1 MKKIDNLSTEELLEL
16 YRKENDQ
23 FAITELYN
31 RLIAFRNRTINI
43 YSHLFYCD
51 IEAVYD
57 DTFMY
62 CLNKYDENNNAKFY
76 TYLFGLLKLKIRTS
90 IRKQILLESKHVNND
105 IIKNMLFRNYEEDE
119 KETSFLEKYV
129 ADKFSV
135 DDELFKEKLYSLI
148 DTFTRNYLKDKS
160 KVRREAVISFL
171 TENATVKDLSIKY
184 ECSPQYIYEQRKI
197 YRTKLINYL
206 RKHSITRKDF

>member
-1 MKKIDNLSTEELLEL
+1 MKKIDNLSNEELLEL
-16 YRKENDQ
+16 YRKENNQ

-62 CLNKYDENNNAKFY
+62 CINKYDENNNVKFY
-76 TYLFGLLKLKIRTS
+76 TYLFGLLKLKIRTA
-90 IRKQILLESKHVNND
+90 IRNQIRLESRFAND
-105 IIKNMLFRNYEEDE
+105 NVLKCKLYNNYEIDSEDE
-119 KETSFLEKYV
+119 TFLEKYV

-171 TENATVKDLSIKY
+171 TENATVKELSIKY